1 METKVSKKTNILCF
15 FVCLFVFPYS
25 IQLYDHVPTH
35 TQHQREVKL
44 SKSAVLN
51 LWGVAPLGGV
61 TRAFHRDSISISC
74 ISDIMIRSNSKT
86 KVTK

>member
-61 TRAFHRDSISISC
+61 TRAFHGDGISISC
-74 ISDIMIRSNSKT
+74 MSDIVMRSSGRTRVAK
-86 KVTK
+86 